1 MKRQKLAS
9 MVFAAAMLAWAAS
22 AGAVDGTIEI
32 NQAKVLAA
40 GGFPYTI
47 CGSPPPACDS
57 DGAITGSYRLTSNLT
72 VSSTSAD
79 AIDVTASHVTID
91 LNGFSIAGPG
101 VSSTG
106 DGINGS
112 TAGALTVENG
122 TVTGFMIDVYTGN
135 YGIVRNVH
143 ATASHTGIKAGTG
156 NVISGNTADG
166 NGTAGIYCVGSG
178 CAIYGNT
185 VENNTSS
192 GIFAADNTTGY
203 GANVVYN
210 NGTDVSG
217 PTSMG
222 NNVVGGIL
230 K

>member
-1 MKRQKLAS
+1 MRRQKLAS
-9 MVFAAAMLAWAAS
+9 MFFAAAMLAWAAS

-32 NQAKVLAA
+32 NQAKVLA
-40 GGFPYTI
+40 GSGFPYVIST
-47 CGSPPPACDS
+47 AN
-57 DGAITGSYRLTSNLT
+57 TSYRLTGSLT
-72 VSSTSAD
+72 VSSAAVD
-79 AIDVTASHVTID
+79 AIDVNVSHVTID

-122 TVTGFMIDVYTGN
+122 TVTGFQIDIYTGN

-217 PTSMG
+217 ATSMG

>member
-1 MKRQKLAS
+1 MKRRKLAS
-9 MVFAAAMLAWAAS
+9 MVFAAAVLAWAAS

-32 NQAKVLAA
+32 NQAKVLA
-40 GGFPYTI
+40 GSGFPYVIST
-47 CGSPPPACDS
+47 AN
-57 DGAITGSYRLTSNLT
+57 TSYRLTSSLT
-72 VSSTSAD
+72 VSSTTAD

-91 LNGFSIAGPG
+91 LNGFSIVGAGG
-101 VSSTG
+101 STNTS

-122 TVTGFMIDVYTGN
+122 TVTSFQIDIYTGN

-143 ATASHTGIKAGTG
+143 ATGGHVGIKAGTG
-156 NVISGNTADG
+156 NVISGNTADA
-166 NGTAGIYCVGSG
+166 NGTAGIWCVGSG

-185 VENNTSS
+185 VVNNTSS

-222 NNVVGGIL
+222 NNVVGGVL

>member
-1 MKRQKLAS
+1 MKRRL
-9 MVFAAAMLAWAAS
+9 S
-22 AGAVDGTIEI
+22 AGAIF
-32 NQAKVLAA
+32 A
-40 GGFPYTI
+40 
-47 CGSPPPACDS
+47 
-57 DGAITGSYRLTSNLT
+57 
-72 VSSTSAD
+72 
-79 AIDVTASHVTID
+79 
-91 LNGFSIAGPG
+91 
-101 VSSTG
+101 
-106 DGINGS
+106 
-112 TAGALTVENG
+112 
-122 TVTGFMIDVYTGN
+122 GN

-143 ATASHTGIKAGTG
+143 ATASHVGIKAGTG

-185 VENNTSS
+185 IENNTVN

-222 NNVVGGIL
+222 NNVVGGVL

>member
-1 MKRQKLAS
+1 MF
-9 MVFAAAMLAWAAS
+9 FAATMLAWVAS

-57 DGAITGSYRLTSNLT
+57 DGAISGSYRLTSNLT
-72 VSSTSAD
+72 VSSTSTD
-79 AIDVTASHVTID
+79 AIDVSVSHVTID
-91 LNGFSIAGPG
+91 LNGFAIVGPG
-101 VSSTG
+101 GSTSTS

-112 TAGALTVENG
+112 ASGAFTVENG
-122 TVTGFMIDVYTGN
+122 TVTGFNIDIYTAN

-143 ATASHTGIKAGTG
+143 ATGSHVGIKAGTG
-156 NVISGNTADG
+156 NVISGNTADA

-185 VENNTSS
+185 VVNNTVN

-203 GANVVYN
+203 GSNVVYN
-210 NGTDVSG
+210 NGTDVTG
-217 PTSMG
+217 ATSMG
-222 NNVVGGIL
+222 NNVVGGVL